1 MKCCLFD
8 LTKCKIKEW
17 MSNLSKKRKEWMT
30 KKLRMI
36 YVYIYIYIYSKLI
49 D

>member
-17 MSNLSKKRKEWMT
+17 MSNLSKKKRKEWMI

-36 YVYIYIYIYSKLI
+36 YK
-49 D
+49 

>member
-1 MKCCLFD
+1 MKFCLFD

-17 MSNLSKKRKEWMT
+17 MSNLSKKKRKEWMT

-36 YVYIYIYIYSKLI
+36 YILN
-49 D
+49 